1 MRCGRKEALVHR
13 WGRAAGFSPR
23 GAPLCSCVVHVPR
36 PPRAWRSR
44 VPPMHAARLAA
55 HCIVEHRYGTET
67 HKHISSDHAQTPMDL
82 AQECAP
88 LLKSQRLHFVHYWL
102 RANYSDT
109 PHIQPGHQ
117 DYRYRPVLK
126 YGNVFQIRTS
136 VVLSKMDF
144 AQQELPSDSL
154 F

>member
-67 HKHISSDHAQTPMDL
+67 HKHISSDHAQTAMDL

-88 LLKSQRLHFVHYWL
+88 LLRSQRLHFVHYWL

-117 DYRYRPVLK
+117 RLP
-126 YGNVFQIRTS
+126 
-136 VVLSKMDF
+136 LSPCSEIW
-144 AQQELPSDSL
+144 QCIPNSDECSTVENG
-154 F
+154 FCTTGASI